1 MEALSPSIVLAAY
14 AEQLFDGRRVVVF
27 GDSTASVAEEL
38 VERGARTVLVYDE
51 EASRAAVAAGQN
63 RSKQISI
70 APLDDADLAVR
81 DGAFDV
87 AFIEDLSSFAHPE
100 TLLRRVRKALSTRG
114 TAIVAS
120 PNPEAR
126 VALLPRTSGARARS
140 PLGYYELYDAVSAE
154 FDEVRM
160 LGQTPFVGYAVV
172 DFAPDGEPDVSIDS
186 GLVPGGSEEPEWFVA
201 LAGRERVEC
210 DPVGIVQLPAS
221 RVTSNAAGGAVA
233 EELRLARSSE
243 ARLLDRV
250 AELEVELAGARERAV
265 DTAALEHRGQLEAE
279 LLQRDASLA
288 DLQAQLTAT
297 ETRDARARDE
307 ITNLR
312 KSVSDA
318 RTELENLRKSAKG
331 DGDAR
336 AELESLR
343 KSAKSADD
351 ARVELESLRKSA
363 RSADDARAE
372 LAKLTPAQG
381 RLEAEVQSHKQRA
394 GTLET
399 EVQSHKQRAG
409 TLETEVQ
416 SHKQRAGTLEAELV
430 ARKQE
435 IAGLAAQ
442 LAALA
447 AKNDGLSLRAKALE
461 TEKATAGA
469 RLDQH
474 GADLAAQRQKLA
486 AAEAELAQF
495 RADDETP
502 KELAALEAA
511 LQERG
516 EHIRS
521 LSAQLREAE
530 RVGRELL
537 RERGRGSGTG
547 PGANGPERLATENA
561 RLTANLEALSW
572 TIEELEGRL
581 ATAGSGAR

>member
-409 TLETEVQ
+409 TLE
-416 SHKQRAGTLEAELV
+416 AELV